1 MKKTYEELEKVCC
14 LQISKHPMG
23 ICIYKKIDR
32 PRNHDN
38 SDNLCETLRERTR
51 DYNDLNCPRKKEK
64 KKTNTIIL
72 TLEFRV
78 SNWTGPHGV
87 TSCPIPN

>member
-1 MKKTYEELEKVCC
+1 MIFKTSSRQAEYMKKTYEELEKVCC

-32 PRNHDN
+32 PRTCNHDN

-51 DYNDLNCPRKKEK
+51 DYNDRNCPRKKEK
-64 KKTNTIIL
+64 KKPIL
-72 TLEFRV
+72 YV
-78 SNWTGPHGV
+78 YNIDP
-87 TSCPIPN
+87 